1 MPSDFMRFSLIN
13 RPIIRNLILMLAF
26 GVFSLLLGRISLFLP
41 GLEGGGSD
49 MREIAVLLSVIYL
62 PHWLYLVGVSF
73 ITSVS
78 FPAGEIEMSTFLMHC
93 TAGIFAW
100 FFYSFIHKR
109 VSRSYYLG
117 IYWAGMVILY
127 YIFFLIPTMVIVYLA
142 YGVINKTSI
151 ISTYK
156 QVLVGFRIELFTATA
171 VTSLFVILHRTT
183 EILKIRNRELQIAL
197 TRSEESDR
205 LKSAF
210 LANISHEIRTPMNGI
225 IGFSDLL
232 AAPDLTADMRR
243 TYAELISTSS
253 HQLLSIINNIL
264 DISHIESGQT
274 EISLDQVSLNEIFD
288 NISQFYFTKAREKR
302 ISFHIVKTLDDETD
316 RIITDRDKLQQ
327 ILDNLLDNAF
337 KFIREGEIKLGYV
350 LDADM
355 VRFYVEDTG
364 PGIQAIQQEKI
375 FERFTKVNVVKERL
389 IGGTGVGLAI
399 SKALVELLGGSI
411 MVSSVPGK
419 GSVFSFTLPY
429 RNTLVSS

>member
-1 MPSDFMRFSLIN
+1 MRFRHIN
-13 RPIIRNLILMLAF
+13 RPILRNLILMLAF
-26 GVFSLLLGRISLFLP
+26 GVFSLLLGKISFFLP

-49 MREIAVLLSVIYL
+49 MREIAVLMSVIYL

-73 ITSVS
+73 ITSLS
-78 FPAGEIEMSTFLMHC
+78 FPAGEIEVSTLLMHC

-100 FFYSFIHKR
+100 FSYSFLHKR

-127 YIFFLIPTMVIVYLA
+127 YVVFLIPTLVIVYLC
-142 YGVINKTSI
+142 YGLIDKTSL

-156 QVLVGFRIELFTATA
+156 QVLFGFRIELFTTGA

-197 TRSEESDR
+197 TKSEESDR
-205 LKSAF
+205 LKTAF

-232 AAPDLTADMRR
+232 ASPDLTSEMRR
-243 TYAELISTSS
+243 NYAELISTSS
-253 HQLLSIINNIL
+253 RQLLSIINNIL

-274 EISLDQVSLNEIFD
+274 EISYDPVSLNEILD
-288 NISQFYFTKAREKR
+288 KISLFYVSRAHEKR
-302 ISFHIVKTLDDETD
+302 IGFKIVKTLDDGSDT
-316 RIITDRDKLQQ
+316 IITDSDKLQQ

-337 KFIREGEIKLGYV
+337 KFIREGEIKLGYI
-350 LDADM
+350 LEADM

-364 PGIQAIQQEKI
+364 PGIEAAQQEKI
-375 FERFTKVNVVKERL
+375 FDRFTKVNVVKERL
-389 IGGTGVGLAI
+389 IGGTGLGLAI
-399 SKALVELLGGSI
+399 SKSLVELLGGSI
-411 MVSSVPGK
+411 RVSSTPGK

-429 RNTLVSS
+429 RKIPVSS